1 MEWTVTNEKVLFQE
15 NKSQKRINTMKEQQ
29 GMKNDE
35 KKPDMLEPK
44 VLLRKLQKQI
54 QSFKLNLI
62 SWLILC
68 NDMLSNQVST
78 LPFFWIF
85 YEARCKWL
93 ANFIWTEAWI
103 WEKWQMHKYR
113 ALYFYKEAD
122 LTLYLYTDSYW

>member
-1 MEWTVTNEKVLFQE
+1 
-15 NKSQKRINTMKEQQ
+15 MKEQQ

-78 LPFFWIF
+78 LPFF
-85 YEARCKWL
+85 
-93 ANFIWTEAWI
+93 
-103 WEKWQMHKYR
+103 
-113 ALYFYKEAD
+113 
-122 LTLYLYTDSYW
+122 